1 MQTYID
7 VLLQL
12 VIKMKVW
19 NNCIK
24 RSFDYRKTTIKNVDS
39 AYIGKL
45 RGGDWEICNNT
56 MIETNAGRSNNKKQK
71 KKWWQHGYQQDFTA
85 ASRWSFVVSDSV
97 QRFDSDLC
105 RGEWQ
110 WRRREKKNRRQS
122 LGKNWLGLLNET
134 IKREGIFVRSIKN
147 KWADSFGV

>member
-7 VLLQL
+7 ILLQL

-71 KKWWQHGYQQDFTA
+71 KKMVAARISARFHRRFTVEL
-85 ASRWSFVVSDSV
+85 RR
-97 QRFDSDLC
+97 QRQC
-105 RGEWQ
+105 AEIWQ
-110 WRRREKKNRRQS
+110 WSLQRRMTMTE
-122 LGKNWLGLLNET
+122 
-134 IKREGIFVRSIKN
+134 KREEEQEAKFGKKLIRSSEWN
-147 KWADSFGV
+147 Y

>member
-56 MIETNAGRSNNKKQK
+56 MIETNGGRSSK
-71 KKWWQHGYQQDFTA
+71 KKNGGSTDISKISPPLHGG
-85 ASRWSFVVSDSV
+85 ASSSATVCR
-97 QRFDSDLC
+97 DLTVISAEENDND
-105 RGEWQ
+105 GEE
-110 WRRREKKNRRQS
+110 RRRTGGKVWEK
-122 LGKNWLGLLNET
+122 
-134 IKREGIFVRSIKN
+134 I
-147 KWADSFGV
+147 D